1 MRASQQQKDF
11 AMKKRLI
18 PNINQFRRNLGA
30 WVESPVV
37 AKTITA
43 IIIVNAI
50 TLGLET
56 SDRVMEQVG
65 PFLHILDRAV
75 LVVFVVEL
83 LVKLF
88 AFGGRFF
95 KSGWNIFDF
104 VIVSIALA
112 PSSGNLSVLRALR
125 ILRALRLVTIVPSM
139 RRVVAALIAAI
150 PGISSVVALLV
161 LVYYVF
167 AVMVTKLYGDT
178 FPDWFGTVGK
188 SMYSLFQIM
197 TLESWSMGIVRPV
210 MEVYPYAWLV
220 FVPFIMVTSFAVINL
235 FIAVIVNAMTERSH
249 SETTSIKDEIHKTSE
264 VETYILIQQIENLQE
279 QLDEIKEIL
288 RKRDSD

>member
-1 MRASQQQKDF
+1 
-11 AMKKRLI
+11 MKKHSV
-18 PNINQFRRNLGA
+18 PNINQFRRSLGA

-56 SDRVMEQVG
+56 SDRVMGQIG

-75 LVVFVVEL
+75 LVIFVVEL

-104 VIVSIALA
+104 VIVGIAVV
-112 PSSGNLSVLRALR
+112 PSNGNLSVLRALR

-150 PGISSVVALLV
+150 PGISSVVALLA

-167 AVMVTKLYGDT
+167 AVMITKLYGDT

-220 FVPFIMVTSFAVINL
+220 FVPFIMITSFAVINL
-235 FIAVIVNAMTERSH
+235 FIAVIVNAMTEQSRSD
-249 SETTSIKDEIHKTSE
+249 TTSIKDEIHKTSE
-264 VETYILIQQIENLQE
+264 VETHILIQQIENLQQ
-279 QLDEIKEIL
+279 QLDDIKAML
-288 RKRDSD
+288 RKRDGD